1 MLTSKWHMHRLGL
14 VDFWYYTNEEFHF
27 KNGHMLLRGSNGSGK
42 SVTMQSF
49 IPLLLDGNKS
59 SERLDSFGTRSRKI
73 ENYLIDENDGRTD
86 RIGYLYLEF
95 KREESDVYKTIGM
108 GLHAKKG
115 KPVDS
120 WYFVIEDNRRINR
133 DISLMDGKLALTR
146 LQLKHLLGD
155 QVIEGQRDYMER
167 VNQTLFGF
175 ESIDV
180 YKEAIALLLQLRSP
194 KLSNSLKPTI
204 INEILSD
211 SLQPLS
217 EDDLR
222 PMSEAISNMDS
233 HKDRIDTL
241 KQSLASA
248 QNIMKVY
255 DQYNHHVLFD
265 KMKKYERESS
275 LFEELTSSISKDEL
289 DVSRIQKDYERYE
302 NQQNTLLQEQRILT
316 EEQLS
321 LGNKDAQ
328 LLYEEAGRL
337 KEEAEKLKKQLEEKE
352 NTEETKSNAF
362 MDIKQ
367 AVKTM
372 EDEAYSLKEE
382 MKQLFVGAQE
392 YQDIL
397 EFSEHDSLEKELMEH
412 MDQGY
417 DFAYVRSLAQQEMKE
432 LDAGIQ
438 LFQEYEKKKAALE
451 ADHEQKEAVL
461 NEMELWAS
469 KAKKYEEQYIGIV
482 EEYKESFRKINGQ
495 NLILKLSEETMKQI
509 FQYLV
514 DYDEQPQYHIIKDL
528 IQEEYQRY
536 YQDIVQREALSKQA
550 LNKLHDDVNETQIS
564 LSEWKNK
571 EDPLPEMDEQI
582 KANRTYLKQKNIPFR
597 ALYSVMEFDDTITQS
612 QKDSLE
618 EVLMRSGLM
627 NVLLV
632 KETYRKEVL
641 QFQKG
646 NADHYLFIQQDP
658 TDVMPWMF
666 YGEDH
671 HSLTAQFQEM
681 LTSFGCET
689 KNFNLHEEYYEHGLI
704 TGTRSGDYRSIYI
717 GEESR
722 KQHREAMIE
731 QLEEEL
737 QELLLQM
744 QKSEEV
750 YHELIGKMHRL
761 EEERLEFPDEGDLHL
776 ADQELKQCH
785 QQMDALYRQIQRIEE
800 RLKLH
805 EERLTSL
812 RLQLQGIADK
822 LGIPAEYKV
831 FDQRKNVFQQYLNFL
846 HDVKVAHIQYLNKV
860 ELLTTKKLQQEDLLD
875 DLDTLRLEL
884 KTMEDRLQG
893 LTMQIEAKQKQLK
906 EIGFDRIQERLE
918 EITKRLLVIPAELK
932 DCNQM
937 VGTLKEKIH
946 QLKEKLEYEKDALST
961 QQTMVDIYFNIV
973 KEEVGLRY
981 VLAQGSSEEN
991 WLHKIKELQH
1001 GYVFKRSTD
1010 TLNEDLQQSIF
1021 TNRDQL
1027 QEHNLTLLHILP
1039 YEDVEDVAKRLDIET
1054 RYQGKRISLQELL
1067 IHLEDDINLE
1077 ESLLLESD
1085 KNLFEEILVNV
1096 ISKQIRRHIQESMDW
1111 VSRMNRYMSEMN
1123 TSSGLKLSL
1132 KWEKKKAESSEELNT
1147 RELIDLLQTDPAIL
1161 PLSGKQKLSA
1171 HFRAKIETAR
1181 KHQEEEGNL
1190 FSFHQLMRDAMD
1202 YRKWFEFKIL
1212 TQKTG
1217 ENKKE
1222 LTNNLFFSYSG
1233 GEKAMSMYV
1242 PLFSAVAA
1250 KFESAREEAPL
1261 LIALDEAFAGVDEK
1275 NINNMFGLIEKF
1287 KFDYIMNSQ
1296 VLWGDYANVRALAI
1310 YELFRPENARFVT
1323 VIAYE
1328 WDGKVKRM
1336 KA

>member
-1 MLTSKWHMHRLGL
+1 MHRFGL

-27 KNGHMLLRGSNGSGK
+27 KKGHMLLRGSNGSGK

-59 SERLDSFGTRSRKI
+59 SERLDPFGTRSRKI

-146 LQLKHLLGD
+146 LQLKHLLGE
-155 QVIEGQRDYMER
+155 QVIEGQREYMER
-167 VNQTLFGF
+167 VNQALFGF

-180 YKEAIALLLQLRSP
+180 YKEAISLLLQLRSP
-194 KLSNSLKPTI
+194 KLSNSLKPTM
-204 INEILSD
+204 INEVLSD

-241 KQSLASA
+241 KQSLVSA

-255 DQYNHHVLFD
+255 DQYNHFILFD
-265 KMKKYERESS
+265 KLKKYEREST
-275 LFEELTSSISKDEL
+275 LFEELTSSISKNEQHL
-289 DVSRIQKDYERYE
+289 TMIQQDYERYE
-302 NQQNTLLQEQRILT
+302 KQQNTLLQEQRILT

-337 KEEAEKLKKQLEEKE
+337 KEEAEKLKIQIEGKEK
-352 NTEETKSNAF
+352 TEETKSNAY

-367 AVKTM
+367 AVKVM
-372 EDEAYSLKEE
+372 EDDADSLKEE
-382 MKQLFVGAQE
+382 MMQLFADAQE
-392 YQDIL
+392 YQDVL
-397 EFSEHDSLEKELMEH
+397 GFSEHDILQQELMHH
-412 MDQGY
+412 MDQEY
-417 DFAYVRSLAQQEMKE
+417 DVTYIRSIAEQEMKE

-451 ADHEQKEAVL
+451 ADHEQKEAIL
-461 NEMELWAS
+461 NELEMLTS

-482 EEYKESFRKINGQ
+482 EEYKESFRKINVQ
-495 NLILKLSEETMKQI
+495 NQILKLSEETMQQV
-509 FQYLV
+509 FQYLI
-514 DYDEQPQYHIIKDL
+514 DYEEQPQYHIIKDL
-528 IQEEYQRY
+528 IQEEYQGY
-536 YQDIVQREALSKQA
+536 YQDHVQREALCKQE
-550 LNKLHDDVNETQIS
+550 LDKLHDKINETQTS
-564 LSEWKNK
+564 LSEWKK
-571 EDPLPEMDEQI
+571 QEDPLPEMDEQI
-582 KANRTYLKQKNIPFR
+582 KANRSYLMQKKIPFR
-597 ALYSVMEFDDTITQS
+597 ALYSVMEFDDSVTLN
-612 QKDSLE
+612 QKNKLE

-632 KETYRKEVL
+632 KETYRNEVL

-646 NADHYLFIQQDP
+646 TADHYLFIQQDP
-658 TDVMPWMF
+658 TKIKPWLF
-666 YGEDH
+666 YDNGQNDLA
-671 HSLTAQFQEM
+671 SQFQEM
-681 LTSFGCET
+681 LESFGCES
-689 KNFNLHEEYYEHGLI
+689 KDFSVHEDYYKHGLI
-704 TGTRSGDYRSIYI
+704 TGTHSGDYCSIYI

-722 KQHREAMIE
+722 KQHRKAMIRKLE
-731 QLEEEL
+731 QEL
-737 QELLLQM
+737 QELSLKM
-744 QKSEEV
+744 QKAEEA
-750 YHELIGKMHRL
+750 YHELIGNMHRL

-785 QQMDALYRQIQRIEE
+785 QQMDAVYRQMQRIEE

-812 RLQLQGIADK
+812 RLQIQEVADK
-822 LGIPAEYKV
+822 LSITAEYNV
-831 FDQRKNVFQQYLNFL
+831 FVKRKSVFQQYLVFL
-846 HDVKVAHIQYLNKV
+846 QDVKVAHIRYLNKI
-860 ELLTTKKLQQEDLLD
+860 ELLTSKKIQQEDILE
-875 DLDTLRLEL
+875 DLDTLRFEL
-884 KTMEDRLQG
+884 KTMEERFHG
-893 LTMQIEAKQKQLK
+893 LRMQIEAKQKQL
-906 EIGFDRIQERLE
+906 EELGFDQIQKRLE
-918 EITKRLLVIPAELK
+918 EITQRLLVIPSDLK

-937 VGTLKEKIH
+937 VGTLQEKIH
-946 QLKEKLEYEKDALST
+946 QLKEKLEHEKDMLST
-961 QQTMVDIYFNIV
+961 QQTKVDMYYNIV
-973 KEEVGLRY
+973 KEEVGLHY
-981 VLAQGSSEEN
+981 VLSKGFIEEN
-991 WLHKIKELQH
+991 WLQKIKEIQH
-1001 GYVFKRSTD
+1001 TYVFKRSPD

-1054 RYQGKRISLQELL
+1054 RYQGNRISLQELL
-1067 IHLEDDINLE
+1067 IHLEDDIRLE

-1096 ISKQIRRHIQESMDW
+1096 ISKQIRRHIQESIDW
-1111 VSRMNRYMSEMN
+1111 VSRMNRYMDEMN

-1132 KWEKKKAESSEELNT
+1132 KWEKKKAESTEELHT
-1147 RELIDLLQTDPAIL
+1147 KELIDLLQTDPAIL
-1161 PLSGKQKLSA
+1161 SLTGKQKLSA

-1250 KFESAREEAPL
+1250 KFESARDEAPL

-1296 VLWGDYANVRALAI
+1296 VLWGDYANVRSLAI